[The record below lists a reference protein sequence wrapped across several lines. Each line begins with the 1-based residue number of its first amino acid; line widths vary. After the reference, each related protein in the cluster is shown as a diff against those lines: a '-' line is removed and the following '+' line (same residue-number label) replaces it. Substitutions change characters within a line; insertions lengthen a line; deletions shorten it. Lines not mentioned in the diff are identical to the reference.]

1 MIGDKTLSQD
11 IYDVCQMVINNP
23 DDLDADDIMDYI
35 ICNFDL
41 AEIDFIIEV
50 LDNVDVVKVREGL
63 RDHIQAYI
71 DSVTMERDLG
81 AIVYTKRNAMLFNAI
96 QISKRWYDGAGDDEE
111 GDEGLVATFKFN
123 K

>member
-1 MIGDKTLSQD
+1 MRGDKTLSQD
-11 IYDVCQMVINNP
+11 IYDACQMVINNP

-35 ICNFDL
+35 ISNFDL

-63 RDHIQAYI
+63 RDHIQAYV

-81 AIVYTKRNAMLFNAI
+81 AIH
-96 QISKRWYDGAGDDEE
+96 
-111 GDEGLVATFKFN
+111 
-123 K
+123 

>member
-1 MIGDKTLSQD
+1 MYDTMWCNSNTMEQNKMKGDKTLSQD

-81 AIVYTKRNAMLFNAI
+81 AIH
-96 QISKRWYDGAGDDEE
+96 
-111 GDEGLVATFKFN
+111 
-123 K
+123 

>member
-1 MIGDKTLSQD
+1 MYDTMWCNSDTMEQNKMRGDKTLSQD

-35 ICNFDL
+35 VSNFDL

-81 AIVYTKRNAMLFNAI
+81 AIH
-96 QISKRWYDGAGDDEE
+96 
-111 GDEGLVATFKFN
+111 
-123 K
+123 